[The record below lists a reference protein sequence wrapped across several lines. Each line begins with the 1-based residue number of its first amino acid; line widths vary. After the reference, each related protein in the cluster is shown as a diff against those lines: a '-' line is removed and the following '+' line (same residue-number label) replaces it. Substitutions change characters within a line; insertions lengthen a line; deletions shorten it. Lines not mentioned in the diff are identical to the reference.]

1 MILEI
6 DENSLTPLFIQ
17 IAEWIESEIL
27 SGNIEE
33 GESIPSTNQFASIY
47 GINPATARKGFDLLT
62 EEGIIYKKRG
72 IGMFVSD
79 GAKNKLQEKARTK
92 LIEEHI
98 SLLIEDAKKL
108 GIIKTELIEIIRKD
122 ESWGDR

>member
-1 MILEI
+1 MFLEI

-108 GIIKTELIEIIRKD
+108 GISKTELIEIIRKD

>member
-1 MILEI
+1 MEI

-92 LIEEHI
+92 LIDEHI

-108 GIIKTELIEIIRKD
+108 GISKTELIEIIRKD